1 MISMANLKYGETH
14 ITNITQLCGSG
25 TWSLP
30 TPEVVDPT
38 QNCIICID
46 NDLDFNDEGFYYHND
61 NFLGITLPEISVT
74 NSVIFD
80 GQNHTLTN
88 IYLLSQKSFFY
99 IVTSNSNY
107 SSLIIQNATFEIVL
121 NSFSRMITITSNAG
135 GAYHSIFKNCI
146 FNIKSIADLDCIF
159 YRKYNSSSNISFIN
173 CIFNIECNLISNF
186 KICLADATG
195 NGIIDIESCEFR
207 LKILHANPNCTIT
220 LVYNNA
226 SGNSSKNTNFNNS
239 LVFVNNYSNELVT
252 IKLVHDTNTYSWG
265 SDTYKKSFTNNF
277 ISAFDGVSAEENKV
291 SLDIDVAKN
300 STTTLSSSFFID
312 TDCVSIS
319 SHLQELADTTYPG
332 MINLI
337 PLTTA
342 ESKSPTEMA
351 AKGYV
356 FAQE

>member
-1 MISMANLKYGETH
+1 MANLKYGETH

-30 TPEVVDPT
+30 QPEVVDTT
-38 QNCIICID
+38 QDCIICID
-46 NDLDFNDEGFYYHND
+46 NDLDFNDEDFYYHND
-61 NFLGITLPEISVT
+61 NFLNIALPNGKAKSVT
-74 NSVIFD
+74 FD

-88 IYLLSQKSFFY
+88 MYMLPQKSFFY
-99 IVTSNSNY
+99 VTDGYDSGYIDFVIKNT
-107 SSLIIQNATFEIVL
+107 TFEIVL
-121 NSFSRMITITSNAG
+121 NSFAKMMTLLSHRSNLT
-135 GAYHSIFKNCI
+135 FRNCI
-146 FNIKSIADLDCIF
+146 FNIKSISSLNSIF
-159 YRKYNSSSNISFIN
+159 YKNKDRNSDWGTNSFVN
-173 CIFNIECNLISNF
+173 CIFNIECNCLSNF
-186 KICLADATG
+186 NVLYAGTDRGVIG
-195 NGIIDIESCEFR
+195 NIESCEFR
-207 LKILHANPNCTIT
+207 IKIIHATPNHTIT
-220 LVYNNA
+220 LVYNTITDIF
-226 SGNSSKNTNFNNS
+226 KNDNFSNS

-252 IKLVHDTNTYSWG
+252 IKLVYDNNTNASSSYI
-265 SDTYKKSFTNNF
+265 KSFTNNF
-277 ISAFDGVSAEENKV
+277 ISAFDGVSADANKV
-291 SLDIDVAKN
+291 SLDIEVAKG
-300 STTTLSSSFFID
+300 SLTTLSSSFFID